1 MVALLEIGHAVAL
14 PLHVF
19 RLVAHVAQQRLDLAS
34 RLQMRRGKL
43 EMIALE
49 RIGHAAA
56 RKEGAAQERRA
67 AALLLQQREVD
78 VQRVVLVGIVAERF

>member
-1 MVALLEIGHAVAL
+1 
-14 PLHVF
+14 
-19 RLVAHVAQQRLDLAS
+19 
-34 RLQMRRGKL
+34 MRRGKL
-43 EMIALE
+43 KMVALE

-56 RKEGAAQERRA
+56 RKEGPAQERRA